1 MEPNESCTREL
12 ALPAIRPITRK
23 RRLSVAE
30 SPNPRWPCIAMTG
43 PRLHAA
49 SDPLPK
55 SFNNDE
61 SDVDSWFNANFKA
74 LFDVPDPVE
83 LTDLD
88 PLAPCEVELFSHY
101 VFPQRKLS
109 LT

>member
-1 MEPNESCTREL
+1 MEPNESYRRGPT
-12 ALPAIRPITRK
+12 LPEIRSTTRK

-30 SPNPRWPCIAMTG
+30 SPSPRWPRIAVTG

-55 SFNNDE
+55 SFNSDE
-61 SDVDSWFNANFKA
+61 LDVDSWFNVNFKA